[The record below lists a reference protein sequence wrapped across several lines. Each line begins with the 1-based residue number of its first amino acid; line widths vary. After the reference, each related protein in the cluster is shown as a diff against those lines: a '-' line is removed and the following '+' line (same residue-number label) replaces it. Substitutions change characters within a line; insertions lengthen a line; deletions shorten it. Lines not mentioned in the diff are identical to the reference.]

1 MVQASLAVLASKLG
15 SRGGSRLRL
24 LKSPVTLTEAAT
36 ERIKQLLAKRHKVTS
51 VPAADML
58 EGTQQDK

>member
-1 MVQASLAVLASKLG
+1 MVQGSLALLVSKLG

-36 ERIKQLLAKRHKVTS
+36 ERIKQLLAKRHKVN
-51 VPAADML
+51 VFPDAPDL
-58 EGTQQDK
+58 